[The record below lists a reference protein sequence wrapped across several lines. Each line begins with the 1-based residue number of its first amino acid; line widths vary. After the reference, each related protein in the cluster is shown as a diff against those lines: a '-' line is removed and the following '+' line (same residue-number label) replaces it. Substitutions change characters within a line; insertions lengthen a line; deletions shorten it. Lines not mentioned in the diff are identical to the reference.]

1 MSPPTTRP
9 RSAFLLRLVPLALAV
24 TYLPLADRPGD
35 PVDGWA
41 WLIGLGAGA
50 LFAFGRRIP
59 LTMVLCLSALLV
71 VSDRIGT
78 HADVVVILAT
88 FAALID
94 LALRRGRRWI
104 AVGVLAAG
112 VGLFA
117 NFVDVPLTPLQP
129 PFFVVVTG
137 VIASLLGAPVL
148 LGLHLKAARL
158 ATAEAQQRANLLEQ
172 RQESEKA
179 MVRATER
186 TAIARELHDI
196 VVHHVASIVLRV
208 GVARHLDPDADPE
221 TVAALDDVHATGTA
235 ALADLRRLVAVL
247 RDPTTLDE
255 EAHAPLLDPADL
267 PDLLLQA
274 VARSRNAGLSLEA
287 SVDPTVAGLD
297 AVRGLALL
305 RVVQE
310 GLTNVLKH
318 AGPQASAT
326 VNVSATA
333 DGAVRIDIADDGTA
347 AARRPATGGHGLLGL
362 RERIHLLGGEF
373 EAGPGRSG
381 WRIHAVLPAAAG
393 RTPVLAAAS
402 A

>member
-1 MSPPTTRP
+1 MSTTYW
-9 RSAFLLRLVPLALAV
+9 LRLVPIALAV
-24 TYLPLADRPGD
+24 FYLPLADQPGN

-59 LTMVLCLSALLV
+59 LTMVLCLAVLLA
-71 VSDRIGT
+71 VSDRVGT

-94 LALRRGRRWI
+94 LAMHRDRRWI
-104 AVGVLAAG
+104 AVGALAAA
-112 VGLFA
+112 VGLFV
-117 NFVDVPLTPLQP
+117 NFVDVPLSPLQP
-129 PFFVVVTG
+129 PFFFVLTG

-158 ATAEAQQRANLLEQ
+158 ATVQAQQRALEIER

-208 GVARHLDPDADPE
+208 GVARHLDPHADPE
-221 TVAALDDVHATGTA
+221 TASALDDVHATGTA

-247 RDPTTLDE
+247 RDPATLADD
-255 EAHAPLLDPADL
+255 AHAPLLDPADL
-267 PDLLLQA
+267 PDLLHEA
-274 VARSRNAGLSLEA
+274 VARSRNAGLSLDA
-287 SVDPTVAGLD
+287 AVDPAVAGLD

-318 AGPQASAT
+318 AGPGANAT
-326 VNVSATA
+326 VAVTVTA
-333 DGAVRIDIADDGTA
+333 DGAVRVDIADDGDPPP
-347 AARRPATGGHGLLGL
+347 RHPSTGGHGLLGM
-362 RERIHLLGGEF
+362 RERIHLLGGDF
-373 EAGPGRSG
+373 AAGPGPSG
-381 WRIHAVLPAAAG
+381 WRVRATLPTTAAA
-393 RTPVLAAAS
+393 PA
-402 A
+402 